1 MNVPS
6 NLVAEWVVMMMMMMI
21 RGGRLR
27 EVPAVEWFD
36 LRNFGV
42 SGRRLLMGGG
52 RLREM
57 VAHGG
62 STVLVYKVS
71 VSRAFFAT
79 GCKLNRLI
87 SLMSSSFDGWA
98 FRSSGVVIS
107 GRQQHLHED
116 LFIAWL
122 SKFQTFNL
130 RSDFRRAEHFCI
142 QDIYFFRF
150 TVFYHW
156 QIACGDDETNC
167 IA

>member
-6 NLVAEWVVMMMMMMI
+6 NLVAEWVMMI

-36 LRNFGV
+36 LTNFGV
-42 SGRRLLMGGG
+42 SGRRLFMGGG

-79 GCKLNRLI
+79 GCKLNCLI
-87 SLMSSSFDGWA
+87 SLMSSCDC
-98 FRSSGVVIS
+98 VI
-107 GRQQHLHED
+107 GFFLKYIFF
-116 LFIAWL
+116 LFKVSLVILILTKARW
-122 SKFQTFNL
+122 K
-130 RSDFRRAEHFCI
+130 RDMMI
-142 QDIYFFRF
+142 QSQMAHIQLLWG
-150 TVFYHW
+150 TVSTVWPFKLY
-156 QIACGDDETNC
+156 GLPF
-167 IA
+167 

>member
-6 NLVAEWVVMMMMMMI
+6 NLVAEWVMMMMMMMI

-36 LRNFGV
+36 LTNFGV
-42 SGRRLLMGGG
+42 SGRRLFMGGG

-71 VSRAFFAT
+71 VSRTFFAT
-79 GCKLNRLI
+79 GCKLNCLI
-87 SLMSSSFDGWA
+87 SLMSSSFDRWA

-107 GRQQHLHED
+107 GRQQLLHED

-122 SKFQTFNL
+122 SRFQTFSL
-130 RSDFRRAEHFCI
+130 RSDFRRAEHFYI
-142 QDIYFFRF
+142 QDIYCFHF
-150 TVFYHW
+150 TVFYPW
-156 QIACGDDETNC
+156 QIACSDGESNC
-167 IA
+167 IS

>member
-1 MNVPS
+1 MMMI
-6 NLVAEWVVMMMMMMI
+6 MMMMMM

-36 LRNFGV
+36 LRSFGV
-42 SGRRLLMGGG
+42 LDWRLLMGGG

-62 STVLVYKVS
+62 STVEVYKVS

-79 GCKLNRLI
+79 GCKLNCLI
-87 SLMSSSFDGWA
+87 SLMSSSFDRWT

-122 SKFQTFNL
+122 SKFETFNL
-130 RSDFRRAEHFCI
+130 RSDFRGAEHFYI
-142 QDIYFFRF
+142 QNIYCFHF

-156 QIACGDDETNC
+156 QIACGDGETNY